1 MLERMISMNAEIMNK
16 INEYSETNY
25 ADLIQAII
33 KLERPELS
41 NEEINELY
49 QQYMD
54 DDEIKLLGEEFYI
67 NNFY

>member
-1 MLERMISMNAEIMNK
+1 MNAEIKNK

-33 KLERPELS
+33 KMERSELS
-41 NEEINELY
+41 LEEITELY

-54 DDEIKLLGEEFYI
+54 NDEMKLLGDGFYI
-67 NNFY
+67 DSGLDN

>member
-41 NEEINELY
+41 IEEITELY
-49 QQYMD
+49 QQYMNN
-54 DDEIKLLGEEFYI
+54 DEMKLLGEEFYL
-67 NNFY
+67 Y

>member
-1 MLERMISMNAEIMNK
+1 MNAEIMNE

-41 NEEINELY
+41 LEEITELY
-49 QQYMD
+49 QQYMNN
-54 DDEIKLLGEEFYI
+54 DEMKLLEEAFYL
-67 NNFY
+67 Y

>member
-1 MLERMISMNAEIMNK
+1 MNAEIMNK

-41 NEEINELY
+41 IEEITELY
-49 QQYMD
+49 QQYMNN
-54 DDEIKLLGEEFYI
+54 DEMKLLGEEFYL
-67 NNFY
+67 Y

>member
-1 MLERMISMNAEIMNK
+1 MNAEIMNK

-33 KLERPELS
+33 KMERPELS
-41 NEEINELY
+41 NEEIYELY

-67 NNFY
+67 DSNIF

>member
-1 MLERMISMNAEIMNK
+1 MNAEIMNK

-41 NEEINELY
+41 NEEIYELY
-49 QQYMD
+49 QQYMNN
-54 DDEIKLLGEEFYI
+54 DEMKLLGEEFYI
-67 NNFY
+67 DSNIF

>member
-1 MLERMISMNAEIMNK
+1 MNAEIMNK
-16 INEYSETNY
+16 INEYSENNY

-33 KLERPELS
+33 KMVRPELS
-41 NEEINELY
+41 NEEITELY

>member
-1 MLERMISMNAEIMNK
+1 MNAEIMNK

-49 QQYMD
+49 QQYMNN
-54 DDEIKLLGEEFYI
+54 DEVKLLGEEFYI
-67 NNFY
+67 NNF

>member
-1 MLERMISMNAEIMNK
+1 MNAEIMNK

-41 NEEINELY
+41 LEEITELY
-49 QQYMD
+49 RQYMNN
-54 DDEIKLLGEEFYI
+54 DEIKLLGEAFYL
-67 NNFY
+67 Y

>member
-1 MLERMISMNAEIMNK
+1 MNAEIMNK

-49 QQYMD
+49 QQYMNN
-54 DDEIKLLGEEFYI
+54 DEMKLLGEEFYI
-67 NNFY
+67 I

>member
-1 MLERMISMNAEIMNK
+1 MNAEIMNK

-41 NEEINELY
+41 NGEINELY
-49 QQYMD
+49 HQYMNN
-54 DDEIKLLGEEFYI
+54 DEMKLLGEEFYL
-67 NNFY
+67 Y

>member
-1 MLERMISMNAEIMNK
+1 MNAEIMNK
-16 INEYSETNY
+16 INEYSESNY
-25 ADLIQAII
+25 TDLIQAII

>member
-1 MLERMISMNAEIMNK
+1 MNAEIMNK

-33 KLERPELS
+33 KMERPELS

-49 QQYMD
+49 QQYMK

-67 NNFY
+67 NNF

>member
-1 MLERMISMNAEIMNK
+1 MNAEIMNK

-33 KLERPELS
+33 KMERPELS

-49 QQYMD
+49 QQYME

-67 NNFY
+67 DSNIF

>member
-1 MLERMISMNAEIMNK
+1 MNTEIMNK

-41 NEEINELY
+41 LEEITELY
-49 QQYMD
+49 QQYMNN
-54 DDEIKLLGEEFYI
+54 DEMKLLGDGFYI
-67 NNFY
+67 DSGLDY

>member
-1 MLERMISMNAEIMNK
+1 MNAEIMNK

-33 KLERPELS
+33 KLELPELS

-49 QQYMD
+49 QQYMNN
-54 DDEIKLLGEEFYI
+54 DEMKLLGDGFYI
-67 NNFY
+67 DSGLDN

>member
-1 MLERMISMNAEIMNK
+1 MNTEIMNK

-33 KLERPELS
+33 KMERPELS

-49 QQYMD
+49 QQYMNN
-54 DDEIKLLGEEFYI
+54 DEMKLLGEEFYL
-67 NNFY
+67 Y

>member
-1 MLERMISMNAEIMNK
+1 MNAEIMNK

-33 KLERPELS
+33 KMERPELS

-49 QQYMD
+49 QQYMNN
-54 DDEIKLLGEEFYI
+54 DEMKLLGDGFYI
-67 NNFY
+67 DSGLDN